1 MKKIVIPFLSFL
13 ILLSCD
19 SEPVQ
24 NSKELNLIT
33 PIDDKHSPTLN
44 KIEKK
49 LNAFNDNLTEF
60 IDCKSVSSSPS
71 GCKEYLAKS
80 VSEYYGIS
88 DLMEAGN
95 YIDYDKIPDKI
106 AELDSWE
113 KIGDFTE
120 KNIQTALNML
130 NKFEK
135 PVLIFNENDS
145 YVHVVALKPN
155 GSLSKSR
162 KWNNITVP
170 SCISYFPTKANKSF
184 TSKGINYAFGSSDGL
199 VIWTKK

>member
-1 MKKIVIPFLSFL
+1 MRKIVIPFLSFL
-13 ILLSCD
+13 ILASCD
-19 SEPVQ
+19 SEPIQ
-24 NSKELNLIT
+24 NSEEPKLIT
-33 PIDDKHSPTLN
+33 PINNETSPA
-44 KIEKK
+44 KSEVEKN
-49 LNAFNDNLTEF
+49 LNAFDDNLTAF
-60 IDCKSVSSSPS
+60 IDCKSASSSPGS
-71 GCKEYLAKS
+71 CKEYIAKS

-135 PVLIFNENDS
+135 PVLIFNMNDS

-162 KWNNITVP
+162 KWDDITVP
-170 SCISYFPTKANKSF
+170 SCISYFPTRASKSF
-184 TSKGINYAFGSSDGL
+184 TNKGINYAFGSLDGL

>member
-33 PIDDKHSPTLN
+33 PIDDEHSPTLN

-120 KNIQTALNML
+120 KNIQTAELLNRNL
-130 NKFEK
+130 KLLTENKVKNDITNNFIDLKNYEVK
-135 PVLIFNENDS
+135 KGSYINKLDEIKNINNTHILYFNPLLI
-145 YVHVVALKPN
+145 
-155 GSLSKSR
+155 
-162 KWNNITVP
+162 T
-170 SCISYFPTKANKSF
+170 
-184 TSKGINYAFGSSDGL
+184 
-199 VIWTKK
+199 

>member
-13 ILLSCD
+13 ILASCN
-19 SEPVQ
+19 SSSIQ
-24 NSKELNLIT
+24 NSEESKLIT
-33 PIDDKHSPTLN
+33 PINEETSMDTN
-44 KIEKK
+44 EAEKN
-49 LNAFNDNLTEF
+49 LNAFNDNLNAF
-60 IDCKSVSSSPS
+60 IDCKSSSSSPGS
-71 GCKEYLAKS
+71 CKEYIAKS

-120 KNIQTALNML
+120 TNIQTALNML

-135 PVLIFNENDS
+135 PVLIFNVNDS

-162 KWNNITVP
+162 KWNDITVP
-170 SCISYFPTKANKSF
+170 SCISYFPTRASKSF
-184 TSKGINYAFGSSDGL
+184 INKGINYAFGSSDGL

>member
-1 MKKIVIPFLSFL
+1 MKKIIIPFLSFL
-13 ILLSCD
+13 ILASCD
-19 SEPVQ
+19 SEPIE
-24 NSKELNLIT
+24 NSGEPNLIT
-33 PIDDKHSPTLN
+33 PINDEHSPALN
-44 KIEKK
+44 KVEKN
-49 LNAFNDNLTEF
+49 LNAFNDNLTAF
-60 IDCKSVSSSPS
+60 IDCKSGSSSPS
-71 GCKEYLAKS
+71 SCKEYIAKS
-80 VSEYYGIS
+80 ISEYYGIS

-120 KNIQTALNML
+120 KNIQTALKML

-162 KWNNITVP
+162 KWDDISVP
-170 SCISYFPTKANKSF
+170 SCISYFPTRANKSF
-184 TSKGINYAFGSSDGL
+184 TNKGINYAFESSDGL